1 MDSTWCLIK
10 MVIPP
15 QESPHKEYIYP
26 LNLKQA
32 IGVTLPETIA
42 AKARE
47 NGPNLPLLRKWI
59 TVQLVVRVGTLG
71 FWASFVGTTWD
82 RKSHQHLSQ
91 IRLPSGEL
99 TWQLKSLIFK
109 WDYIHLQ
116 IMHVPLL
123 SLFTGVGSIGCGS
136 NVSDRKWKPDLGM
149 ASSTDQNGTKNRR
162 KFSEFRILLKSSS
175 LNEKMSPAGTNH
187 LQRSIGTWKHIHS
200 RKLTWI
206 PKIMVWK
213 R

>member
-1 MDSTWCLIK
+1 MPGKELWQVALQWYLKSSKGQPVKFNRVTKNSAWMMDSTWCLIK

-47 NGPNLPLLRKWI
+47 NGPNLPLLRKLI

-99 TWQLKSLIFK
+99 TWQLKSLVFK
-109 WDYIHLQ
+109 WDIYIFKSCMFHCYLCSLEWA
-116 IMHVPLL
+116 PL
-123 SLFTGVGSIGCGS
+123 GV
-136 NVSDRKWKPDLGM
+136 
-149 ASSTDQNGTKNRR
+149 
-162 KFSEFRILLKSSS
+162 
-175 LNEKMSPAGTNH
+175 
-187 LQRSIGTWKHIHS
+187 
-200 RKLTWI
+200 
-206 PKIMVWK
+206 
-213 R
+213 